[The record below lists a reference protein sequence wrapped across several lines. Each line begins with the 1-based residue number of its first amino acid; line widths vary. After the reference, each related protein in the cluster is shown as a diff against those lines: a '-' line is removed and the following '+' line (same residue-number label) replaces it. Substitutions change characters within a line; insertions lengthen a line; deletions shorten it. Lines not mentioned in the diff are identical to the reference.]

1 MKFPLHLMLTAS
13 APLSV
18 SGYLHPSTTTTTTT
32 LLHHRYSRISHIRQ
46 PSQLHYKEPSS
57 SESKSESG
65 GSSDDSSSSSGND
78 ASNVW
83 SVLADTERWISDTL
97 DRSNKSAIEA
107 RDRQDAAAELKKEQ
121 DKKKLHF
128 ADEKKKEEEEEEE
141 RSRLPRTDNPYARK
155 EVSYVC
161 ETGMDL
167 SVVVGGVFRRVRE
180 ARELGESHGRGVESR
195 LGDTSQPTTMRL
207 TNVVVIPNCKDI
219 AKYQTF
225 DKLIQAINQARRS
238 SRDFVLKKKEEDDS
252 KDWCVSINCAHLHPQ
267 FGKPTPAEELAALKH
282 EEEEGEVDVNLQ
294 EYKKRRDEAR
304 RSPYPSIIVEVQS
317 TPPPD
322 FGSRRDEAAMEAAA
336 KEMEENERTDDVTSE
351 DVKKLEAL
359 FGMSAAKKTGSVDD
373 PFYDALGEAFGNK
386 QIISQTPLSMAQN
399 WVTENDPAFNKD
411 TSAFT
416 NSNTRHVDA
425 AYEYVF
431 HNLAMLTATMDD
443 TDNEKRHKRGQKSY
457 VVLPNFVPTS
467 ATSFD
472 RFAGQVSNIIRV
484 MPNLV
489 DKVMV
494 STFHPE
500 HVVAST
506 RAPVPIVVITWK

>member
-13 APLSV
+13 APLSA
-18 SGYLHPSTTTTTTT
+18 SGYLHPSTTTTT
-32 LLHHRYSRISHIRQ
+32 LLHHRYSRISHRQ
-46 PSQLHYKEPSS
+46 PSHLHYKEPSS
-57 SESKSESG
+57 SESKSGSG
-65 GSSDDSSSSSGND
+65 GSSDDNSSSSGND

-83 SVLADTERWISDTL
+83 SVLANTERWISDTL

-107 RDRQDAAAELKKEQ
+107 RDRQDAADELKKEQ

-128 ADEKKKEEEEEEE
+128 ADEKNNEEEEQSSGS
-141 RSRLPRTDNPYARK
+141 SRLPRTDNPYARK

-167 SVVVGGVFRRVRE
+167 SLVVGGVFRRVRE
-180 ARELGESHGRGVESR
+180 SRELGESHGRGVESR
-195 LGDTSQPTTMRL
+195 LGDTSQPITMRQ
-207 TNVVVIPNCKDI
+207 TNVVVIPNCSDI

-225 DKLIQAINQARRS
+225 DKLTQAINQARRS

-267 FGKPTPAEELAALKH
+267 FGMPTPAEVLAALKH
-282 EEEEGEVDVNLQ
+282 EEEEGEIDVNLQ

-322 FGSRRDEAAMEAAA
+322 FGARRDEAAMEAAA
-336 KEMEENERTDDVTSE
+336 KEMEEKEGSNDVTSE

-359 FGMSAAKKTGSVDD
+359 FGMSAAKKTGSVND
-373 PFYDALGEAFGNK
+373 PFYDALGEAFGNR

-431 HNLAMLTATMDD
+431 HNLAMLTAAMGD
-443 TDNEKRHKRGQKSY
+443 TDNEKRPKRGQKSY